1 MCECVCVCVCTC
13 MYIISM
19 YRYYFCFGFVWNQQ
33 NRQIETRHYK
43 EEKETL
49 ATVGESLSKD
59 ERNAF
64 ETPSLERK
72 RKNRKGMERLEG
84 FWGKRRKSVC
94 WNLISESQWRR
105 AAGRHVNGSTSA
117 FNQGFFFVFFF
128 FFMNAVSPPFLWN
141 HHFKSPEAFGT
152 CVLPP
157 YKPLLAW
164 GDLSLLI

>member
-1 MCECVCVCVCTC
+1 MYVYVCAR
-13 MYIISM
+13 MYIIFM
-19 YRYYFCFGFVWNQQ
+19 YRYSFCFGFVWNQQ
-33 NRQIETRHYK
+33 YRQIETRHYK

-49 ATVGESLSKD
+49 ATVGESWSKD

-72 RKNRKGMERLEG
+72 RRNRKGMEWLEG
-84 FWGKRRKSVC
+84 FWGKCPKSVC
-94 WNLISESQWRR
+94 WNPISESQWRR

-117 FNQGFFFVFFF
+117 FNQCFF

-152 CVLPP
+152 RVLPP

-164 GDLSLLI
+164 GDLSLNNLTQTLKYA

>member
-1 MCECVCVCVCTC
+1 MCECVCVCVCVCTC

-84 FWGKRRKSVC
+84 F
-94 WNLISESQWRR
+94 
-105 AAGRHVNGSTSA
+105 
-117 FNQGFFFVFFF
+117 
-128 FFMNAVSPPFLWN
+128 
-141 HHFKSPEAFGT
+141 
-152 CVLPP
+152 
-157 YKPLLAW
+157 
-164 GDLSLLI
+164 

>member
-1 MCECVCVCVCTC
+1 MYVYVCTH
-13 MYIISM
+13 MYIIFM
-19 YRYYFCFGFVWNQQ
+19 YRYSFCFGFVWNQQ

-72 RKNRKGMERLEG
+72 RRNRKGMEWLEG
-84 FWGKRRKSVC
+84 FWGKCPKSVC
-94 WNLISESQWRR
+94 WNPISESQWRR

-117 FNQGFFFVFFF
+117 FNQCFFFFFF
-128 FFMNAVSPPFLWN
+128 FFMTAVSPPFLWN

-152 CVLPP
+152 YVLPP

-164 GDLSLLI
+164 GDLSLTI

>member
-1 MCECVCVCVCTC
+1 MYVYVCTH
-13 MYIISM
+13 MYIIFM
-19 YRYYFCFGFVWNQQ
+19 YRYSFCFGFVWNQQ

-72 RKNRKGMERLEG
+72 RRNRKGMEWLEG
-84 FWGKRRKSVC
+84 FWGKCPKSVC
-94 WNLISESQWRR
+94 WNPISESQWRR

-117 FNQGFFFVFFF
+117 FNQCFFF
-128 FFMNAVSPPFLWN
+128 FSLMLFLLPFSEITISRALRPLEHVCFLHTNLSW
-141 HHFKSPEAFGT
+141 HEET
-152 CVLPP
+152 CL
-157 YKPLLAW
+157 
-164 GDLSLLI
+164 